1 VVAVDADP
9 VLLALGRSAWPDRPG
24 LRFAEL
30 DMRSGG
36 WAGSLGLDRPADAA
50 VSTTALHWLTARA
63 LAALYAEVATVL
75 RPGGLLLDGDHL
87 REDETESPVLARL
100 GRALIEQAEQR
111 HPAGDDAET
120 WSGWWDAV
128 AEDPALTEL
137 LAQRQRLA
145 LDTEHHGSPAG
156 LLRTHVDALRAA
168 GFTEIG
174 TLWQLGG
181 NRLLCGVL
189 GG

>member
-1 VVAVDADP
+1 M
-9 VLLALGRSAWPDRPG
+9 
-24 LRFAEL
+24 F
-30 DMRSGG
+30 
-36 WAGSLGLDRPADAA
+36 
-50 VSTTALHWLTARA
+50 
-63 LAALYAEVATVL
+63 
-75 RPGGLLLDGDHL
+75 
-87 REDETESPVLARL
+87 LARQS
-100 GRALIEQAEQR
+100 RAA
-111 HPAGDDAET
+111 
-120 WSGWWDAV
+120 GWWDAV

-189 GG
+189 G